1 MLPHYQGNF
10 SATDGYSYG
19 MKRITNHQIGID
31 QNEVM
36 LFSDFENGGEM
47 WSGNG
52 PRERRVPVKF
62 SAEYNSE
69 PSVHISMSLL
79 DIATDP
85 PIRTA
90 ISAENVTK
98 TGFDVVFR
106 TWGDSRVARIR
117 ASWIAIGPLEHDD
130 DWELY

>member
-1 MLPHYQGNF
+1 
-10 SATDGYSYG
+10 
-19 MKRITNHQIGID
+19 MKRIANHQIGVD

-36 LFSDFENGGEM
+36 LFSDFENDGEM

-62 SAEYNSE
+62 STEYHSE

-117 ASWIAIGPLEHDD
+117 ASWIAIGPMENNDG
-130 DWELY
+130 WELY